1 MTTWQD
7 VVVSTSTGSAST
19 AKTKLNTNTD
29 YTTPSLAGALVSVT
43 PVHAASAARTSAES
57 SNQRLFI
64 ESQSIGLSPKV
75 IALTPSQAILN
86 SATTAMC
93 ALLREYNLNTAL
105 PHSALPL
112 SFYGQ
117 AYSTN
122 TAAFLV
128 GATLKLTTEDPT
140 DREVF
145 WDAVT
150 AVTSSGTAA
159 ASVALPS
166 ITANGGTQLVAVYA
180 NEAAVTI
187 TASKDQIGYLT
198 VQSNDLTPQQIIKCY
213 YQPVASS
220 LANVSML
227 QADTRV
233 YSCNIGMRPT
243 VTLNATNTQDVALT
257 SLANVVWGCAYLR
270 N

>member
-7 VVVSTSTGSAST
+7 VVVSTSTGTST
-19 AKTKLNTNTD
+19 TKTKLNTNTD
-29 YTTPSLAGALVSVT
+29 YTTPALAGAFVSVT
-43 PVHAASAARTSAES
+43 PVHAASAARTSGES
-57 SNQRLFI
+57 SHQRLFI

-75 IALTPSQAILN
+75 IAITPIQGLLN
-86 SATTAMC
+86 SATTGMC

-105 PHSALPL
+105 PHSALPI

-117 AYSTN
+117 AYVSN
-122 TAAFLV
+122 TAGFLV

-145 WDAVT
+145 WDAAT
-150 AVTSSGTAA
+150 ATTSSGTAA
-159 ASVALPS
+159 ASVALTA
-166 ITANGGTQLVAVYA
+166 ITANGGTQLVAIYA
-180 NEAAVTI
+180 NESAGTP

-198 VQSNDLTPQQIIKCY
+198 VQSNDLTPQQILKAY
-213 YQPVASS
+213 YQPVGSS
-220 LANVSML
+220 LANMSFL
-227 QADTRV
+227 QVDTRV
-233 YSCNIGMRPT
+233 YNCNIGMRPT

-257 SLANVVWGCAYLR
+257 AAANVTWGVAYLR